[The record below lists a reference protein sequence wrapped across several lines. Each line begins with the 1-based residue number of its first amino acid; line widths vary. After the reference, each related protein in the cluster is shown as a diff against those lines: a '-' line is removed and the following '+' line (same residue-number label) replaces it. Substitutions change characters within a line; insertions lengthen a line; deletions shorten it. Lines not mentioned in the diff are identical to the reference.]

1 MDPHR
6 NRMLVV
12 EDDPTTCDLLKAFF
26 DRKGWDVSVAST
38 VSDGLARLSPPP
50 DLLILDL
57 NLPDGF
63 GTRILRQVRTDGLP
77 TRVAVTT
84 AHDPACL
91 GEVTALKPDALMQK
105 PIDLTRM
112 CQACGF

>member
-1 MDPHR
+1 MDAHR

-12 EDDPTTCDLLKAFF
+12 EDDQPTCRLLKAYFI
-26 DRKGWDVSVAST
+26 RKGWDVTVAST

-50 DLLILDL
+50 DLLVLDL

-63 GTRILRQVRTDGLP
+63 GTRILRQVRMEGLP

-84 AHDPACL
+84 AHDPANL
-91 GEVTALKPDALMQK
+91 GAVTALRPDSLMQK
-105 PIDLTRM
+105 PIDLTLM
-112 CQACGF
+112 CQECGF